1 MKKQTVELI
10 VGDGMK
16 MKDLQAMI
24 LASPHIHRKQDLSPE
39 TIEAMLK
46 SDNVSAYKVT
56 IEKQDR

>member
-10 VGDGMK
+10 VGNGMK

-24 LASPHIHRKQDLSPE
+24 MDSPHVHRRQDLSPD

-46 SDNVSAYKVT
+46 SENVSAYKVT
-56 IEKQDR
+56 IERMGR